1 MIQFEY
7 NNVMKRYDVKVP
19 FVLAGEQDMVT
30 IASISE
36 NKETKITLHRDLSLK
51 LLKQIILRWDEYE
64 HQMSR
69 ELDDLL
75 EDKRETKNEKLIYLA
90 ERRQGRWED
99 IPIARKRE
107 DKYLNFSTRAYM
119 VLRTAGIYTVGEL
132 VEKSREDL
140 GKYKNCGRKSLN
152 EIEQRLS
159 EVGLTLKQ

>member
-7 NNVMKRYDVKVP
+7 NGVMKRYDVKVP
-19 FVLAGEQDMVT
+19 FVLADEQDMVV

-36 NKETKITLHRDLSLK
+36 GKETKVTLHRDVSLK
-51 LLKQIILRWDEYE
+51 LLKQMIIHWDEYE

-69 ELDDLL
+69 ELDELL
-75 EDKRETKNEKLIYLA
+75 KPKNDTLTYLE

-119 VLRTAGIYTVGEL
+119 VLRAAGIYTVGEL
-132 VEKSREDL
+132 VEMSGRDL
-140 GKYKNCGRKSLN
+140 LKYKNFGRISLN